1 MARNCEAIGSD
12 LAPFARLPEE
22 PNGVRTA
29 PDSPQILTTI
39 HYQGFFASKGGVCWS
54 LLVSGPAFLVS
65 WTALHAAP
73 SADEPLAPTCHLT
86 ISFPISTS

>member
-29 PDSPQILTTI
+29 LIPLRD
-39 HYQGFFASKGGVCWS
+39 HY
-54 LLVSGPAFLVS
+54 
-65 WTALHAAP
+65 H
-73 SADEPLAPTCHLT
+73 PLPKLFCQQR
-86 ISFPISTS
+86 